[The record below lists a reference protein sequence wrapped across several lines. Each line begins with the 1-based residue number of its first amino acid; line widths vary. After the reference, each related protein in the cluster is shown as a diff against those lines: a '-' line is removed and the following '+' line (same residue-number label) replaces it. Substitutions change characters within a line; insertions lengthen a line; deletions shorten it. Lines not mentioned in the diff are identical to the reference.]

1 MKSEKPPF
9 KVDFIGIGAPRCG
22 TTWIFRCLEKHPE
35 IASSY
40 VKEVGFFSDDT
51 EYAKGLAGYEQ
62 YFRDQQP
69 GTRVGEFTPMYIS
82 DSRVASRIKQLAPDV
97 KLIASFRNPIEA
109 LYSLYHF
116 RQARGKHNYGS
127 FEDFLEREP
136 DEIENWKYMKQLSP
150 YVEAFPR
157 ENILVMIFE
166 DISAD
171 PRKFMQT
178 IYQFIDVD
186 PTFKSEFV
194 EQRVNVGNQD
204 TVLFLSRLMWKAM
217 NLLSRTRAGNR
228 LVHGLFQSRM
238 RSKTDQLFERNRK
251 KRESSNSRPPMLD
264 GTRAHLQSLFHDD
277 IAELERFLDRDLKV
291 WH

>member
-1 MKSEKPPF
+1 
-9 KVDFIGIGAPRCG
+9 
-22 TTWIFRCLEKHPE
+22 
-35 IASSY
+35 
-40 VKEVGFFSDDT
+40 
-51 EYAKGLAGYEQ
+51 
-62 YFRDQQP
+62 
-69 GTRVGEFTPMYIS
+69 
-82 DSRVASRIKQLAPDV
+82 
-97 KLIASFRNPIEA
+97 
-109 LYSLYHF
+109 
-116 RQARGKHNYGS
+116 
-127 FEDFLEREP
+127 
-136 DEIENWKYMKQLSP
+136 MKQLSP
-150 YVEAFPR
+150 YVDAFPR

-204 TVLFLSRLMWKAM
+204 SVLFLSRLMWKAM

-264 GTRAHLQSLFHDD
+264 DTRAHLQSLFHDD